1 MSLKK
6 LVSDKQQNEKNT
18 LNQIMRTK
26 ISNY

>member
-6 LVSDKQQNEKNT
+6 LVYDKQQNEKNT